1 MSIKNYWPS
10 RENVTACIH
19 SEAEVLS
26 DQLLLSVHSPMRL
39 QAISFNE
46 RNKSSPVE
54 KNEADLLNYVLNN
67 NGPFPI
73 VGSSGSGKSHIV
85 RWLHAKLKQQGLD
98 KCWHIVRIPKN
109 ATMVQV
115 LTLLLD
121 GLEGEE
127 FDKARQDTQSVG
139 SELSQDLIQRLFF
152 TYLEEACNV
161 LAKKY
166 KGLSKTEREAGEDV
180 LAKELKSKST
190 IAKHL
195 GVCFSDRTFQL
206 FLSGDNKPVTNTIE
220 RLSHSRSYS
229 QVTDAVYQ
237 LRVSDIDISA
247 NIGFEL
253 DDLNVGARR
262 AFEALRF
269 FTDDDIE
276 NNERAQLAVDI
287 INQAINDTGKLVFN
301 NLFKFNSGS
310 FPDLFISIRRALK
323 TQGRTLVIL
332 IEDLAA
338 ISAIDNVLLDSL
350 IQEDTYAGENNL
362 CDLKSV
368 IATTAGQSTYRE
380 RGESIH
386 TRAGD
391 EQLEWRIPTVQER
404 LSYKDDE
411 DLLIDF
417 CGRYLNAA
425 RLGIDKINSLFINQD
440 SSVPVWQA
448 TEELSETDA
457 KALEDF
463 GGSSDG
469 TPLFPL
475 SRTAIVNLAK
485 LKVYR
490 QGTQSFNPRVVIKEL
505 LIPIF
510 RDNRTDFINDDYPA
524 SNFTTKFESRV
535 PDTIR
540 DWSRKHYSADHIMSR
555 RLDNFLTIYASTL
568 GARQS
573 FDEIQ
578 KSITR
583 SQADVF
589 NLPSDKFGEHS
600 SETKRCSNCSELVEQ
615 CTCNKVENCASCA
628 RPKSECICE
637 ATLEP
642 KCAGC
647 GRDKSKCVCDET
659 YDLEVKID
667 EWFNGGP
674 RLDAPTSNSIRKHLF
689 DVLSDDATLSQYGV
703 ISTNKWSG
711 NKSLFDIALRSGNR
725 LNILIPK
732 SVASIDLDVVKL
744 CIEDQLND
752 SDAGFQLKKQILAIA
767 RYDYYAKKKLGWNYA
782 KGFEDYGYYMEF
794 MAAWIPSAIQQ
805 CLAHVRSQTP
815 KLLAKQKALALAL
828 GINKPKKDL
837 LDLFVQRSEHIA
849 DTLPTP
855 INDDFAALQS
865 ELLKEWDNTRG
876 EWMMRISY
884 SPTAGGS
891 EVGIDAPLY
900 SEYLK
905 ASQAIPA
912 ESFTPTQRTLYRRA
926 KSEVSE
932 RLNRFV
938 NDVSE
943 LENSDDTKAQFDTL
957 EQVYSNI
964 KTDLMPDSTTTR
976 KAKNKLNKLRDMY
989 EWSLIENARKFVAST
1004 DELQQLQALYKIDGE
1019 QLIQWGLVLDE
1030 FAAVEQHALTRLQ
1043 RSNEELGGQKM
1054 NEFRENIE
1062 NYLNG
1067 IELAIRELD
1076 ARKEISDEL

>member
-10 RENVTACIH
+10 RENVSACIH

-26 DQLLLSVHSPMRL
+26 DALLLSVHSPMRL
-39 QAISFNE
+39 LATSFND
-46 RNKSSPVE
+46 RSKVVE
-54 KNEADLLNYVLNN
+54 KTEADLLDYLLKN
-67 NGPFPI
+67 NGPLPV
-73 VGSSGSGKSHIV
+73 VGESGSGKSHIV
-85 RWLHAKLKQQGLD
+85 RWVHAKLKQQGYD
-98 KCWHIVRIPKN
+98 EKWHIVRIPKN

-115 LTLLLD
+115 LTRLLEKLQ
-121 GLEGEE
+121 GEE
-127 FDKARQDTQSVG
+127 FDRARQDIQSVG

-161 LAKKY
+161 LAKES
-166 KGLSKTEREAGEDV
+166 KGLSKTERDAGNNI

-195 GVCFSDRTFQL
+195 GVCFSDRTFQR

-220 RLSHSRSYS
+220 RLSRSRSYS
-229 QVTDAVYQ
+229 EVTDAVYQ
-237 LRVSDIDISA
+237 VEVSDINISA
-247 NIGFEL
+247 NTGFEL
-253 DDLNVGARR
+253 DDLNIDARR

-276 NNERAQLAVDI
+276 KNERAQLAVDI

-310 FPDLFISIRRALK
+310 FPDLFISIRKALK
-323 TQGRTLVIL
+323 AQGRTLVIL

-368 IATTAGQSTYRE
+368 IATTSGQATYRE
-380 RGESIH
+380 RQESIH
-386 TRAGD
+386 SRAGD

-404 LSYKDDE
+404 LSHKDDE
-411 DLLIDF
+411 DMLIDF

-425 RLGIDKINSLFINQD
+425 RLGIDKINSLFINPS
-440 SSVPVWQA
+440 SSVPIWQM

-463 GGSSDG
+463 GVSSDG

-490 QGTQSFNPRVVIKEL
+490 QGSQSFNPRVVIKEL
-505 LIPIF
+505 LIPIL
-510 RDNRTDFINDDYPA
+510 RDNRADFINDDYPA
-524 SNFTTKFESRV
+524 SNFTAKFESRV
-535 PDTIR
+535 PDSIR
-540 DWSRKHYSADHIMSR
+540 EWSRKHYVADEIVRR

-568 GARQS
+568 GARQQ

-578 KSITR
+578 QSITR

-600 SETKRCSNCSELVEQ
+600 SETKRCINCSELIKQ
-615 CTCNKVENCASCA
+615 CTCNKAEICTKCA
-628 RPKSECICE
+628 RPKQECICKAPIE
-637 ATLEP
+637 SKCISCDKP
-642 KCAGC
+642 K
-647 GRDKSKCVCDET
+647 SECVCDET
-659 YDLEVKID
+659 DDLVVKID
-667 EWFNGGP
+667 NWFNGDS

-711 NKSLFDIALRSGNR
+711 NKSLFDIALKSGTR

-744 CIEDQLND
+744 CKEDQLND
-752 SDAGFQLKKQILAIA
+752 SDTGFQLKKQILAIV
-767 RYDYYAKKKLGWNYA
+767 RYDYYAKKNLGWNYA

-794 MAAWIPSAIQQ
+794 MASWIPSAIQQ
-805 CLAHVRSQTP
+805 CLTHVRSETP

-828 GINKPKKDL
+828 GINKPKKEF

-849 DTLPTP
+849 DRLPAP
-855 INDDFAALQS
+855 INDDFAALQN
-865 ELLKEWDNTRG
+865 ELLKEWDNTRE

-884 SPTAGGS
+884 SPSAGGA

-905 ASQAIPA
+905 ASEDIPA
-912 ESFTPTQRTLYRRA
+912 ESFTPAQRTLYRRA
-926 KSEVSE
+926 QSEVSE

-943 LENSDDTKAQFDTL
+943 LVNSDDAKAQFDTL

-964 KTDLMPDSTTTR
+964 EMDMMPDSTTTR
-976 KAKNKLNKLRDMY
+976 KAKNKLNKLREIY

-1019 QLIQWGLVLDE
+1019 QLSQWLLVLDE
-1030 FAAVEQHALTRLQ
+1030 FATVEQHALPRLQ
-1043 RSNEELGGQKM
+1043 GSNEELGGQRM

-1062 NYLNG
+1062 NYLSE
-1067 IELAIRELD
+1067 IESAVCELD
-1076 ARKEISDEL
+1076 ARKETIDEL

>member
-10 RENVTACIH
+10 RENVSACIH

-26 DQLLLSVHSPMRL
+26 DALLLSVHSPMRL
-39 QAISFNE
+39 EAISFNE
-46 RNKSSPVE
+46 RNKNNPVE
-54 KNEADLLNYVLNN
+54 KTEVDLLNYVLTN
-67 NGPFPI
+67 NGPFPV
-73 VGSSGSGKSHIV
+73 VGSSGSGKSHII

-98 KCWHIVRIPKN
+98 RSWHIVRIPKN

-127 FDKARQDTQSVG
+127 FEKARQDIQSVG

-166 KGLSKTEREAGEDV
+166 KGLSKTEREEGEDV

-195 GVCFSDRTFQL
+195 GVCFSDRTFQR

-220 RLSHSRSYS
+220 RLSRSKSYS
-229 QVTDAVYQ
+229 EVTDAVYQ
-237 LRVSDIDISA
+237 VQVCDINISA

-276 NNERAQLAVDI
+276 NNERAQLAVEI

-310 FPDLFISIRRALK
+310 FPDLFISVRKALK

-368 IATTAGQSTYRE
+368 IATTSGQATYRE
-380 RGESIH
+380 RQESIH
-386 TRAGD
+386 SRAGD

-404 LSYKDDE
+404 LSHKDDE

-425 RLGIDKINSLFINQD
+425 RLGIDQINAHYTNQGINI
-440 SSVPVWQA
+440 PIWLT

-463 GGSSDG
+463 GASSHG
-469 TPLFPL
+469 IPLFPL
-475 SRTAIVNLAK
+475 SRTAIINLAK
-485 LKVYR
+485 LKQ
-490 QGTQSFNPRVVIKEL
+490 QGNKNFNPRVVIKEL
-505 LIPIF
+505 LIPIL
-510 RDNRTDFINDDYPA
+510 RDNQADFVNDDYPA
-524 SNFTTKFESRV
+524 SNFTAKFESRV
-535 PDTIR
+535 PDSIR
-540 DWSRKHYSADHIMSR
+540 EWSRKHYVADEIVRR

-568 GARQS
+568 GTRQP
-573 FDEIQ
+573 FDEIKQ
-578 KSITR
+578 SITC

-600 SETKRCSNCSELVEQ
+600 SETKRCSNCSELIEQ
-615 CTCNKVENCASCA
+615 CTCNKVENCTKCA
-628 RPKSECICE
+628 RPKQECICE
-637 ATLEP
+637 VPLES
-642 KCAGC
+642 KCTGC
-647 GRDKSKCVCDET
+647 GRSQSECVCDET
-659 YDLEVKID
+659 YELEVKID
-667 EWFNGGP
+667 DWFNGDS
-674 RLDAPTSNSIRKHLF
+674 RLDANTSHIIRKHLF
-689 DVLSDDATLSQYGV
+689 GVLYDDATLSQYGV

-711 NKSLFDIALRSGNR
+711 NKSLFDIALKSGPR

-732 SVASIDLDVVKL
+732 SVASIDLEVVTL
-744 CIEDQLND
+744 CKEEQLND
-752 SDAGFQLKKQILAIA
+752 SDAGFQLKKQILAIV
-767 RYDYYAKKKLGWNYA
+767 RYDYYVQKNLGWNYA

-794 MAAWIPSAIQQ
+794 MATWIPSAIQD
-805 CLAHVRSQTP
+805 CLTHVRSETP

-828 GINKPKKDL
+828 GINKPKKEL

-849 DTLPTP
+849 DTLPAP

-884 SPTAGGS
+884 SPSAGGS

-900 SEYLK
+900 SEYFK
-905 ASQAIPA
+905 ASDAIPA
-912 ESFTPTQRTLYRRA
+912 ESFTPAQRTLYRRA
-926 KSEVSE
+926 KSEVSV

-943 LENSDDTKAQFDTL
+943 IENSNDAKTQFDIL

-964 KTDLMPDSTTTR
+964 KTDMMPDSTTTR

-1004 DELQQLQALYKIDGE
+1004 DESQQLQALYKIDGE
-1019 QLIQWGLVLDE
+1019 QLSQWLLVLDE
-1030 FAAVEQHALTRLQ
+1030 FAIVERHALPRLQ
-1043 RSNEELGGQKM
+1043 RSNEELGGQRM
-1054 NEFRENIE
+1054 NEFRGNIE
-1062 NYLNG
+1062 NYLSD
-1067 IELAIRELD
+1067 IESAVRELD
-1076 ARKEISDEL
+1076 ARKETIDEL

>member
-26 DQLLLSVHSPMRL
+26 DALLLSVHSPMRL
-39 QAISFNE
+39 QAISFSD
-46 RNKSSPVE
+46 RSKVVE
-54 KNEADLLNYVLNN
+54 KTEADLLNYVLNN
-67 NGPFPI
+67 NGPFPV
-73 VGSSGSGKSHIV
+73 VGESGSGKSHIV
-85 RWLHAKLKQQGLD
+85 RWLHAKLKQQELD
-98 KCWHIVRIPKN
+98 KSWHIVRIPKN

-115 LTLLLD
+115 LTLLLE
-121 GLEGEE
+121 GLEDDE
-127 FDKARQDTQSVG
+127 FEKARKDILSVG
-139 SELSQDLIQRLFF
+139 SELSPKLIQRLFF

-161 LAKKY
+161 LAKESKE
-166 KGLSKTEREAGEDV
+166 LSKAERDAGNDV

-195 GVCFSDRTFQL
+195 GVCFSDRTFQHL
-206 FLSGDNKPVTNTIE
+206 MSGDNKPLTNTIE
-220 RLSHSRSYS
+220 RLSRSRSYS
-229 QVTDAVYQ
+229 EVTDAVYA
-237 LRVSDIDISA
+237 VEIKDINISA
-247 NIGFEL
+247 NVGFEL
-253 DDLNVGARR
+253 DDLNVDARR

-276 NNERAQLAVDI
+276 SNERALFAVDI
-287 INQAINDTGKLVFN
+287 INQAINNTGKLVFN

-310 FPDLFISIRRALK
+310 FPDLFISIRKALK
-323 TQGRTLVIL
+323 AQGRTLVIL

-368 IATTAGQSTYRE
+368 IATTSGQATYRE
-380 RGESIH
+380 RQESIH
-386 TRAGD
+386 SRAGD

-404 LSYKDDE
+404 LYHKDDE

-425 RLGIDKINSLFINQD
+425 RLGIDQINSIFTNKG
-440 SSVPVWQA
+440 SSVPIWQMA
-448 TEELSETDA
+448 EELSETDA

-463 GGSSDG
+463 GASSDG

-485 LKVYR
+485 LKVYP
-490 QGTQSFNPRVVIKEL
+490 QGSKNFNPRVVIKEL
-505 LIPIF
+505 LIPIL
-510 RDNRTDFINDDYPA
+510 RDNQADFINDDYPA

-535 PDTIR
+535 PDAIR
-540 DWSRKHYSADHIMSR
+540 EWSRKHYSADQIMSR

-578 KSITR
+578 KSVTR

-600 SETKRCSNCSELVEQ
+600 SETKRCSNCSELIDQ
-615 CTCNKVENCASCA
+615 CTCNKVENCAKCA
-628 RPKSECICE
+628 RLKSECICE
-637 ATLEP
+637 VPLEP

-647 GRDKSKCVCDET
+647 GRAKVECICDET
-659 YDLEVKID
+659 YALEVKID
-667 EWFNGGP
+667 DWFNGDS
-674 RLDAPTSNSIRKHLF
+674 RLDAPTSNCIRKHLF

-711 NKSLFDIALRSGNR
+711 NKSLFDIALKSGTR

-732 SVASIDLDVVKL
+732 SVASIDLAVVKL
-744 CIEDQLND
+744 CKEEQLND

-767 RYDYYAKKKLGWNYA
+767 RYDYYAKKNLGWNYA

-794 MAAWIPSAIQQ
+794 MANWIPTAIQQ
-805 CLAHVRSQTP
+805 CLAHVRSDTP

-849 DTLPTP
+849 DTLPAP
-855 INDDFAALQS
+855 INDDFAALQN
-865 ELLKEWDNTRG
+865 ELLKEWDTIRG
-876 EWMMRISY
+876 EWMMRIAY
-884 SPTAGGS
+884 SPSAGGS

-905 ASQAIPA
+905 ASEVVPA
-912 ESFTPTQRTLYRRA
+912 ESFTSAQRTLYRRA
-926 KSEVSE
+926 QSEVSE

-943 LENSDDTKAQFDTL
+943 LENSDDVKAQFDTL

-964 KTDLMPDSTTTR
+964 KTEMMPDSTTTR

-989 EWSLIENARKFVAST
+989 EWSLIENARKFVASK
-1004 DELQQLQALYKIDGE
+1004 DELKQLQALYKIDGE
-1019 QLIQWGLVLDE
+1019 QLNQWLLVLDE
-1030 FAAVEQHALTRLQ
+1030 FAAVEQHALSRLQ
-1043 RSNEELGGQKM
+1043 RSNEELGGQRM

-1062 NYLNG
+1062 NYLSG
-1067 IELAIRELD
+1067 IESAIRELD
-1076 ARKEISDEL
+1076 ARKETSDEL